1 MSSAT
6 AVPACA
12 ICGKPVSL
20 ESAKA
25 DENGQTVHEKCYV
38 LKLRRKQGPPG
49 RTAGDARNRL
59 MPWTH
64 C

>member
-1 MSSAT
+1 MSNAA

-25 DENGQTVHEKCYV
+25 DENGKTVHEKCYV
-38 LKLRRKQGPPG
+38 LKVKRRQGISL
-49 RTAGDARNRL
+49 ARL
-59 MPWTH
+59 AMPEIV
-64 C
+64 